1 MRRHFTD
8 IAVTLALIVFFTGL
22 SSPGNAR
29 DGVYKSR
36 EHSFRLMTLADG
48 LNFPWGLTFLPDG
61 KMLVTEKTGRL
72 IRLNANGTGPV
83 VIKGLPEITVKG
95 QGGLL
100 DVTTHPN
107 FESNALV
114 YISYVAPGTRG
125 HSTAVMRG
133 RLEGSRLHDVEILFR
148 SKPQTDNGLHFGSRL
163 LFRPDGKLYVTL
175 GERYQMEE
183 AQNLSNH
190 LGTIVRLNEDGS
202 VPQDNPFIRNQ
213 FAEPEIY
220 SYGHRN
226 VQGIAYNF
234 ITKEIW
240 AHEHGPKGG
249 DEINILYAGANY
261 GWPEI
266 TYGVDYS
273 GAVISERTKMRG
285 MEQPL
290 LYWNPSIAPC
300 GMTIYSGKQF
310 PGWKGDIFAG
320 ALVERHLRRVD
331 ISYDRVTGNP
341 EVRSQEE
348 LLIPLRERIRNV
360 REGPDGALYILT
372 DSANGKIFKISAL

>member
-1 MRRHFTD
+1 MRRHFTG
-8 IAVTLALIVFFTGL
+8 IAVTLALIVFFTGF
-22 SSPGNAR
+22 SSPGNAQ

-36 EHSFRLMTLADG
+36 EHSFRLTTLADG

-83 VIKGLPEITVKG
+83 MIKGLPEITVKG

-100 DVTTHPN
+100 DVTTHPD

-114 YISYVAPGTRG
+114 YISYVAPGARG

-133 RLEGSRLHDVEILFR
+133 RLEGSRLHDVKILFR
-148 SKPQTDNGLHFGSRL
+148 SKPQMDNGLHFGSRL
-163 LFRPDGKLYVTL
+163 LFGPDGKLYVTL

-190 LGTIVRLNEDGS
+190 LGTIVRLNADGS
-202 VPQDNPFIRNQ
+202 VPEDNPFIRNR

-249 DEINILYAGANY
+249 DEINILYPGANY

-266 TYGVDYS
+266 TYGIDYS

-290 LYWNPSIAPC
+290 LYWDPSIAPC

-331 ISYDRVTGNP
+331 ISYGRVTGNP

-360 REGPDGALYILT
+360 KEGPDGALYILT
-372 DSANGKIFKISAL
+372 DSANGKILKINAL